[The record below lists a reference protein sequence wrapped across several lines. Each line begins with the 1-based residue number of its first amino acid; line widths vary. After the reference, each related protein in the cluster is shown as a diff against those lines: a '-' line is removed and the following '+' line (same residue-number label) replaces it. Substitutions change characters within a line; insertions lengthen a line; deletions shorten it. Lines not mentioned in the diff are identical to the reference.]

1 MPEET
6 VFPNLPCPTVPMVE
20 RSGEQALRAARKGGT
35 RVHNESRPFALPALL
50 AGGLFKTLVAQ
61 LDRVSDFEFEGCGF
75 DPLQAYNVGR
85 YTAPPDR

>member
-35 RVHNESRPFALPALL
+35 LVHNESRPFALPALL
-50 AGGLFKTLVAQ
+50 AGGCLKRL
-61 LDRVSDFEFEGCGF
+61 
-75 DPLQAYNVGR
+75 
-85 YTAPPDR
+85 